1 MTNASTHFHQEPNE
15 LMKCHVILC
24 NFTEKQLFQKETRIK
39 LQETRKAIYTVL
51 IYLLQTTDIFL
62 SLKKSE

>member
-1 MTNASTHFHQEPNE
+1 MLAHIFTKNRMK
-15 LMKCHVILC
+15 LMKFYVISC
-24 NFTEKQLFQKETRIK
+24 NFTKKKIFQKETRIK

>member
-1 MTNASTHFHQEPNE
+1 MTNVSTHFHQEPNY
-15 LMKCHVILC
+15 IDQISC
-24 NFTEKQLFQKETRIK
+24 NFTEKKIFRKETRIK
-39 LQETRKAIYTVL
+39 LQETRKAIDTVL

>member
-1 MTNASTHFHQEPNE
+1 MTNASTQFHQEPNE
-15 LMKCHVILC
+15 IYEVSC
-24 NFTEKQLFQKETRIK
+24 NFTEKKKLFQRETRIK

>member
-1 MTNASTHFHQEPNE
+1 MLAHIFTNNRMK
-15 LMKCHVILC
+15 LMKCQVILC
-24 NFTEKQLFQKETRIK
+24 NFTEKKLFQKETRIK
-39 LQETRKAIYTVL
+39 LQETRKTINTVL

>member
-1 MTNASTHFHQEPNE
+1 MLAHNFTKNRTKF
-15 LMKCHVILC
+15 MKFHVILQ
-24 NFTEKQLFQKETRIK
+24 KKKLFQRETRIK

>member
-1 MTNASTHFHQEPNE
+1 MLAHIFTKNRMK
-15 LMKCHVILC
+15 LMKFHVISC
-24 NFTEKQLFQKETRIK
+24 NFTEKKLFQKETRIK
-39 LQETRKAIYTVL
+39 LQETRKTINTVL

>member
-1 MTNASTHFHQEPNE
+1 MTNASTQFHQEPNE
-15 LMKCHVILC
+15 IYEVSC
-24 NFTEKQLFQKETRIK
+24 NFTEKKLFQRETRIK

>member
-1 MTNASTHFHQEPNE
+1 MLAHIFTKNRITLIKF
-15 LMKCHVILC
+15 HVISQKK
-24 NFTEKQLFQKETRIK
+24 NLFHKETRIK

>member
-15 LMKCHVILC
+15 FYEISC
-24 NFTEKQLFQKETRIK
+24 NFTEKKLFQKETRIK

-51 IYLLQTTDIFL
+51 NYFIQATDIFL
-62 SLKKSE
+62 SLKKSD